1 MENGEEDEKCVDDE
15 RDDVGERGEREGHL
29 SQGIRFLL
37 RVAAGEPDGVGV
49 QLYVVASSAFFSLL
63 LAVVVTG
70 FPVCR
75 NLIVC
80 TNLRSK
86 KSPS

>member
-29 SQGIRFLL
+29 V
-37 RVAAGEPDGVGV
+37 VAGGEPDGVGV

-75 NLIVC
+75 NLMVC
-80 TNLRSK
+80 TNLSK

>member
-37 RVAAGEPDGVGV
+37 RVAGEPDGVGV

-70 FPVCR
+70 FPECR
-75 NLIVC
+75 NLMVC
-80 TNLRSK
+80 TNLSK
-86 KSPS
+86 ISPS